1 MQEMKD
7 FKGKELFLNDKVIF
21 IFDKFGSNE
30 LKEGIITKLNI
41 KQAKYTMIEVEW
53 FNMNNVKVNSN
64 VSLKKVYKL

>member
-21 IFDKFGSNE
+21 ILDKFGSNE
-30 LKEGIITKLNI
+30 LKEGTITKLNI

-53 FNMNNVKVNSN
+53 LNMNNVKVNSN

>member
-1 MQEMKD
+1 MQD

-21 IFDKFGSNE
+21 ILDKFGSNE
-30 LKEGIITKLNI
+30 LKEGTITKLNI

-53 FNMNNVKVNSN
+53 LNMNNVKVNSN